1 MKRQPAVAGR
11 FYNASPEK
19 LKTMVAGYVQE
30 GLKRE
35 QAIGVLAPH
44 AGLMY
49 SGAVAG
55 ALYSR
60 VNLPNTFVLIG
71 PNHTGMGTP
80 VSVFAEGEWEM
91 PFGSVKINGDLADA
105 IISKS
110 TSAREDYLAHQYEH
124 SLEVQLPF
132 IQYFKKEFRIVPIAM
147 MTTNLEVCQELGKS
161 IAEAIKESGAPALIV
176 ASSDMTHYEPDSLA
190 RKKDEKAID
199 QILLIDPVSLHRTIE
214 REGISM
220 CGYAAA
226 TAMLFAAS
234 DLEATTAELVKY
246 MTSGEVSGDYMQV
259 VGYAG
264 IIVK

>member
-19 LKTMVAGYVQE
+19 LKKMVEGYVQE
-30 GLKRE
+30 GLEKE
-35 QAIGVLAPH
+35 EAKGVVSPH

-60 VNLPNTFVLIG
+60 VKLPETLVLIG
-71 PNHTGMGTP
+71 PNHTGMGSP
-80 VSVFAEGEWEM
+80 VSVFAEGEWGM
-91 PFGSVKINGDLADA
+91 PFGIVKIEEDLADA

-110 TSAREDYLAHQYEH
+110 RSAREDYLAHQYEH

-132 IQYFKKEFRIVPIAM
+132 IQYFKQEFRIVPIAM
-147 MTTNLEVCQELGKS
+147 MTTNLEVCRELGES

-176 ASSDMTHYEPDSLA
+176 ASSDMTHYEPDKMA
-190 RKKDEKAID
+190 REKDEKAID
-199 QILLIDPVSLHRTIE
+199 QILLLDPVSLHRTVE
-214 REGISM
+214 KEGISM
-220 CGYAAA
+220 CGYAAV
-226 TAMLFAAS
+226 TTMLFAAS
-234 DLEATTAELVKY
+234 ALEATTAELIKY
-246 MTSGEVSGDYMQV
+246 MTSGEVSGDYLQV

-264 IIVK
+264 IVVK